1 MQSYQAQYGQ
11 KVHDCSGLIKGY
23 IFCDT
28 PNSFMN
34 SKKWTS
40 EVDNNIKYDSC
51 TEKGLI
57 DSLPELPGVLVFM
70 PGHVGV
76 YIGNGQVVEARGHA
90 YGVVQTALK
99 GRGWTKWGKCK
110 FIEYVE
116 EEKMFE
122 NGQEIQALDYL
133 VEKGR
138 ISDKEHWLKTLAVV
152 KNQNWG
158 IIKWANDV
166 KTLEKN
172 NLA

>member
-1 MQSYQAQYGQ
+1 
-11 KVHDCSGLIKGY
+11 
-23 IFCDT
+23 
-28 PNSFMN
+28 
-34 SKKWTS
+34 
-40 EVDNNIKYDSC
+40 
-51 TEKGLI
+51 
-57 DSLPELPGVLVFM
+57 M

>member
-76 YIGNGQVVEARGHA
+76 SIGNGQVVEARGHA

-110 FIEYVE
+110 FIEYQEVE
-116 EEKMFE
+116 MKTYEEAVKYL
-122 NGQEIQALDYL
+122 QEQ
-133 VEKGR
+133 
-138 ISDKEHWLKTLAVV
+138 
-152 KNQNWG
+152 G
-158 IIKWANDV
+158 IIDSPEYWNKVNDTTKNIDKLFIKFANAY
-166 KTLEKN
+166 KN
-172 NLA
+172 K